1 MAVVAESWL
10 IRVYDNQQLVCTKE
24 GPGPWELGRQD
35 PSRQELLYNV
45 SQLESGDSRL
55 VIALNEEVGVSRQH
69 ARVQPIA
76 IGRVRIENLSAKV
89 GFTASNNR
97 LGQSRVLKP
106 GQDWEVDLPVALGF
120 GTKVVSF
127 QALGDSEAEA
137 LLQSLENPA
146 PRPFEEGV
154 SLSQPSGRT
163 IGISDSLKGEIA
175 IPWLKAVMG
184 VLQSAATDFDFFEKA
199 ARAVVD
205 LAGMDSGRVLARH
218 GEDWNV
224 VASATAGG
232 SEGSIDPPSRLILK
246 RVCDQKR
253 TFWFD
258 PFHAAERA
266 GDSGASLAG
275 VQSVVAAPI
284 LDSEGEV
291 IAVLY
296 GESRVTTLVRTGWR
310 FSRVD
315 AMLVELLAGGV
326 AAGLARTEQQHTALA
341 LQTQFEQ
348 FFTPDLARQLVDHPE
363 LLQGKDVK
371 ITALFCDI
379 RRFSRISRDLGP
391 ARTLEWVSDVL
402 STLSDCVLEHQGVLV
417 DYIGDAL
424 MAMWGAPQARE
435 DDPKQA
441 CRAALAMIASL
452 PDLNRRWAETLGE
465 PMGLTIGINTGEAR
479 VGNTGSRRKFKYGP
493 LGDTVNVASRVQGAA
508 KYFKATI
515 LLTRATGDE
524 LDSEFHT
531 RRLGRVRVHNIAE
544 PIELYELLPGNYPH
558 WEEIQAAYETALSQF
573 EAGDFSGAA
582 RSLGRLVHDIRDD
595 GPTFALLAR
604 ALDCMMEEPET
615 FDPCFRLPG
624 K

>member
-1 MAVVAESWL
+1 MAVTAESCL

-35 PSRQELLYNV
+35 PARHEVLYQVSRLD
-45 SQLESGDSRL
+45 SGDSRL

-76 IGRVRIENLSAKV
+76 SGRVRIENLSAKV

-97 LGQSRVLKP
+97 LAQNRVLKP
-106 GQDWEVDLPVALGF
+106 GQDWEIELPVALGF

-127 QALGDSEAEA
+127 QPLGEGDAEA
-137 LLQSLENPA
+137 LLQSLDNPA
-146 PRPFEEGV
+146 PRPFEEGA
-154 SLSQPSGRT
+154 SLSQPTGMT
-163 IGISDSLKGEIA
+163 IGISDSLKGEVA

-184 VLQSAATDFDFFEKA
+184 VLQSAATDSDFFEKA
-199 ARAVVD
+199 ARAVVE
-205 LAGMDSGRVLARH
+205 LARMDSGRVLARD
-218 GEDWNV
+218 GDDWRLM
-224 VASATAGG
+224 ASATAGG
-232 SEGSIDPPSRLILK
+232 REGSIDPPSRLILK
-246 RVCDQKR
+246 RVCEQKR

-258 PFHAAERA
+258 PFHAAERG

-284 LDSEGEV
+284 LDNEGEV

-296 GESRVTTLVRTGWR
+296 GETRMTSLVKSGLRLTK
-310 FSRVD
+310 VD

-326 AAGLARTEQQHTALA
+326 AAGLARTEQQRAALS

-348 FFTPDLARQLVDHPE
+348 FFTPDLARQLVEHPE
-363 LLQGKDVK
+363 LLQGKDAR
-371 ITALFCDI
+371 ITTLFCDI

-391 ARTLEWVSDVL
+391 ARTLEWVGDVM

-424 MAMWGAPQARE
+424 MAMWGAPQAHA
-435 DDPKQA
+435 DDPKRA
-441 CRAALAMIASL
+441 CRASLAMIASL
-452 PDLNRRWAETLGE
+452 PDLNRRWAEALGE
-465 PMGLTIGINTGEAR
+465 PMGLTIGMNTGVAR

-508 KYFKATI
+508 KFFKATI
-515 LLTRATGDE
+515 LLTRATSDE

-544 PIELYELLPGNYPH
+544 PLEMCELLPASYPH
-558 WEEIQAAYETALSQF
+558 WQEIKPAYETALTQF
-573 EAGDFSGAA
+573 EAGDFSAAA

-604 ALDCMMEEPET
+604 ALDCMMEEPEA